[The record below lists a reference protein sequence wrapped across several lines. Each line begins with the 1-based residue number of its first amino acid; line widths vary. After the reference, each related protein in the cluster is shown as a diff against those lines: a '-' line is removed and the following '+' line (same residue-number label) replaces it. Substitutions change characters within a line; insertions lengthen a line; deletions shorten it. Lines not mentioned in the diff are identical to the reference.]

1 MSRPMRLLAIR
12 SASPCVQ
19 RGRGMTQRAPYRR
32 RSLGANCPLPAAT
45 RGSEV
50 GEPERDLAGGRL
62 LAVRAVHEV
71 LPVGQRQISADGA
84 GGGLATIGGPV
95 DGSDHLDRLVA
106 LEDQGDEWPAGDEV
120 PQWRVE
126 VTFHVVCVVLV

>member
-19 RGRGMTQRAPYRR
+19 RGRGMTQRAPYRP
-32 RSLGANCPLPAAT
+32 RSVGANCPLPAAT

-71 LPVGQRQISADGA
+71 LAIRQRQVTADGA
-84 GGGLATIGGPV
+84 RGGLATVGGPV
-95 DGSDHLDRLVA
+95 DGPNHLDGLVT
-106 LEDQGDEWPAGDEV
+106 LEDEGDERPAGDEV
-120 PQWRVE
+120 PQRR
-126 VTFHVVCVVLV
+126 